1 MNTVIEETSSGGF
14 SVICI
19 GMGSVLLFLC
29 LTIVS
34 MVIMSAVIR
43 WLNTVYPE
51 PQPAGAATA
60 GRRPQDTGGDDA
72 AVAVAVLMAWL
83 SEHGGKG

>member
-29 LTIVS
+29 LTIAS

-43 WLNTVYPE
+43 WLNTIYPE
-51 PQPAGAATA
+51 PQPAGAAAA
-60 GRRPQDTGGDDA
+60 GRRPQEAGSDEA
-72 AVAVAVLMAWL
+72 LAVAVLMAWL
-83 SEHGGKG
+83 SEHGGTG